1 MAEVLSSLSDALA
14 GAVESAGKSVV
25 RVEGRRRQPA
35 SGIVSSADGLI
46 VTANHVVTRDEDIR
60 IGLPNGETTEA
71 TLVGRDPTTDIA
83 LLRASGAK
91 LTAANWVKAA
101 DVRVGHLV
109 LAVGRPETTMQA
121 TLGVISALG
130 EAWRTGGGGMVDQY
144 IQTDVVMYPGFS
156 GGPLVDVSGRI
167 VGLNSS
173 ALARGVSL
181 TLPAATIRS
190 VVETLATHGRIRRGY
205 LGIGAQPVRLPEDLA
220 KKLNQE
226 IGLLIVSVEPETP
239 AASAG
244 LVLGDTLL
252 ALDGEKVGHIEE
264 LMALLTGDRVGKQVP
279 AKVLRGGEVREMK
292 VTIGER
298 NS

>member
-14 GAVESAGKSVV
+14 GAVETAGKSVV
-25 RVEGRRRQPA
+25 RVEGRRRQSA
-35 SGIVSSADGLI
+35 SGIVWSADGLV

-60 IGLPNGETTEA
+60 VGLPNGETSDA
-71 TLVGRDPTTDIA
+71 TVVGRDPTTDIA
-83 LLRASGAK
+83 LLRTAGGK
-91 LTAANWVKAA
+91 LTAANWAKAA

-130 EAWRTGGGGMVDQY
+130 NAWRTAGGGMVDQY

-156 GGPLVDVSGRI
+156 GGPLVDVSGGI

-181 TLPAATIRS
+181 TLPAATISS

-205 LGIGAQPVRLPEDLA
+205 LGIGAQPVRLPETLTEQ
-220 KKLNQE
+220 LGQE
-226 IGLLIVSVEPETP
+226 IGLLIVSVEAETP

-252 ALDGEKVGHIEE
+252 ALDGQKVGHIEE
-264 LMALLTGDRVGKQVP
+264 LMALLTGDRVGQQVS
-279 AKVLRGGEVREMK
+279 AKILRGGEVREMK